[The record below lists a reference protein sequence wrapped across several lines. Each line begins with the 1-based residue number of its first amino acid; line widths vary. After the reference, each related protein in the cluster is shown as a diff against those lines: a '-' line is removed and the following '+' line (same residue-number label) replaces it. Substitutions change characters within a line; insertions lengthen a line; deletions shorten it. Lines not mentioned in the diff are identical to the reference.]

1 MSDRLYDAES
11 KGYSIESGQPMEILR
26 EAEQGT
32 SGDGDIGLAVSTVGP
47 YNMAGH
53 SQVIEDLKGIKRP
66 ATQYILLAAARV
78 WKCWMPVNCQS
89 LRCLQLVS
97 IGSSASRVLTESR
110 RLLLSKLPDL
120 SFIVLFLSLSLVQE
134 AV

>member
-1 MSDRLYDAES
+1 LEYDTLEISDRLYDAES

-32 SGDGDIGLAVSTVGP
+32 SGDGDIGLAVSTAGP

-66 ATQYILLAAARV
+66 ATQYILLAAVRV
-78 WKCWMPVNCQS
+78 WKCWMPVNC
-89 LRCLQLVS
+89 
-97 IGSSASRVLTESR
+97 
-110 RLLLSKLPDL
+110 
-120 SFIVLFLSLSLVQE
+120 
-134 AV
+134 